1 MNDVDTD
8 TRLAF
13 ECAALR
19 LGQNKSEQDMLLYA
33 ADFLG
38 EQDMAFIIAHV
49 QGVERLVKEIQREIE
64 WALLPWWKRMFR
76 RRV

>member
-1 MNDVDTD
+1 MNDGDTD

-33 ADFLG
+33 ADFL
-38 EQDMAFIIAHV
+38 
-49 QGVERLVKEIQREIE
+49 REIE